1 MNYTPISP
9 EIIKQSYERIKSYI
23 NQTPLL
29 QSSHLNEWLGHDVI
43 FKVEG
48 FQKIGAFKIR
58 GALNFLLDL
67 KEQGKLPKE
76 VVTFSS
82 GNHAQAVA
90 LASSL
95 FAIKAT
101 VFMTKHASKIKKQAT
116 EGYGAKVIITE
127 NRHEAEEKT
136 AQMAQQ
142 GACFIHPFDND
153 MVLAGQGTV
162 CYEALKEGI
171 KPSAIFATCGGG
183 GLLSGTY
190 LAKELLAPEALVFAG
205 EPANANDAARS
216 YNSGK
221 IVKFDDSPKTIADG
235 ATSLCVSERT
245 FHYLKQT
252 DGFYEVTEDEIIYW
266 TQWLMHL
273 LKTTV
278 EPTSA
283 VAMGAAFKWLEKQKE
298 KQKILVI
305 LSGGN
310 ISPETYRDVWDCD
323 YISKLPAFK
332 ST

>member
-1 MNYTPISP
+1 MLSP
-9 EIIKQSYERIKSYI
+9 EIIKQAYERIRPYI

-29 QSSHLNEWLGHDVI
+29 KSNHLDEWLGHDI
-43 FKVEG
+43 TFKVEG

-58 GALNFLLDL
+58 GALNTLLAL
-67 KEQGKLPKE
+67 KEQNQLPQN

-90 LASSL
+90 LAG
-95 FAIKAT
+95 AIFGIQTT

-116 EGYGAKVIITE
+116 KCYGAKVITTE
-127 NRHEAEEKT
+127 NRSEAEARTKE
-136 AQMAQQ
+136 MADN
-142 GACFIHPFDND
+142 GAYFIHPFDND
-153 MVLAGQGTV
+153 MVIAGQGTA
-162 CYEALKEGI
+162 CYEALSDGT
-171 KPSAIFATCGGG
+171 KPDAIFATCGGG

-190 LAKELLAPEALVFAG
+190 LAKELSYPKAMAFAG

-216 YNSGK
+216 YNNGV
-221 IVKFDDSPKTIADG
+221 IARYDDSPKTIADG

-245 FHYLKQT
+245 FQYLQKLN
-252 DGFYEVTEDEIIYW
+252 GFYEVTEEEIIYW

-283 VAMGAAFKWLEKQKE
+283 VAMGAAFKWLKVQKE
-298 KQKILVI
+298 RKNILVI

-310 ISPETYRDVWDCD
+310 IAPETYRQVWENNFLDN
-323 YISKLPAFK
+323 LPAI
-332 ST
+332 